1 MQTLVQQYSEKEIQI
16 HERLRKKMFYELRK
30 QGKTNSLLSK
40 WKKQID
46 HMWPQFIY
54 ISLI

>member
-40 WKKQID
+40 WKKKID

-54 ISLI
+54 ISSI

>member
-40 WKKQID
+40 
-46 HMWPQFIY
+46 
-54 ISLI
+54 